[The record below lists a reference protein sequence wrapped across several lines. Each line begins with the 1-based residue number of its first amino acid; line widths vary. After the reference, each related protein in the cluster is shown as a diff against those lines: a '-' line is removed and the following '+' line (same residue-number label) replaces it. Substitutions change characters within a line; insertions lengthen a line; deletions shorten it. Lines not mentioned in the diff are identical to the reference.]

1 MDGTSR
7 KPQNVIGYVRL
18 SELRSADL
26 DEDGN
31 GKGNVDQR
39 QRITDRAKL
48 RGWRIVHW
56 IVENDLSPGQGK
68 NRNASAF
75 KRRKIALPDGRV
87 EMRTVRPGFR
97 TALDMLVA
105 GKADGFMALDLDR
118 TVRDPRDLEDMI
130 DVVEQH
136 RVAVDSVTGSLRL
149 DSDADITMARVMVAV
164 ANKESRDKA
173 RRVAAA
179 RRRQAVAGEYGGG
192 RRPFGFCS
200 GPPPVRDGQDPVE
213 AVCAWH
219 GGRDCRS
226 GVTPIEAETTVI
238 EDCSK
243 RLLQGVNLRA
253 LAAELRAGTVATVT
267 GAPWRA
273 ETLRE
278 VLLRPRNA
286 GLATYRGEVLE
297 QVQTP
302 WDEIVSRDVWQ
313 AVCELLTDPSRRT
326 VPPGAAPKWTG
337 SGLYRCGI
345 CTPPASTGTGGPGKP
360 VTCKVTLAR
369 RAARYTCTQHS
380 HLARNVA
387 GADAVVF
394 AHVLYAVTHPR
405 AFELLGPTAP
415 DIDADGLR
423 AERAQIRQRLDQ
435 LAADE
440 MLGTRTRSQVDVAT
454 EAGRARI
461 AQIDDLL
468 RTQVSDDPLSD
479 LVNSPDPVQA
489 WADMALANR
498 RVIIGR
504 LCTVTIMPSG
514 RRGRGFD
521 ATTVRVDPKHQ
532 LGAPTAPTAP
542 TAPAA
547 DAPGAA

>member
-1 MDGTSR
+1 
-7 KPQNVIGYVRL
+7 
-18 SELRSADL
+18 
-26 DEDGN
+26 
-31 GKGNVDQR
+31 
-39 QRITDRAKL
+39 
-48 RGWRIVHW
+48 
-56 IVENDLSPGQGK
+56 
-68 NRNASAF
+68 
-75 KRRKIALPDGRV
+75 
-87 EMRTVRPGFR
+87 
-97 TALDMLVA
+97 
-105 GKADGFMALDLDR
+105 MALDLDR

-200 GPPPVRDGQDPVE
+200 GPPTVRDGQDPAQ

-226 GVTPIEAETTVI
+226 GVTPIEAETKVI

-243 RLLQGVNLRA
+243 RVLQGVKLRA
-253 LAAELRAGTVATVT
+253 LAVELRAGQVATVT
-267 GAPWRA
+267 GAPWSA
-273 ETLRE
+273 VTLRE

-302 WDEIVSRDVWQ
+302 WEEIVSRQVWQ
-313 AVCELLTDPSRRT
+313 AVCELLTDPARRT
-326 VPPGAAPKWTG
+326 VAPGAAPKWTG

-345 CTPPASTGTGGPGKP
+345 CTPPAAAGPDAAGRP
-360 VTCKVTLAR
+360 VTCQVTLAR
-369 RAARYTCTQHS
+369 RAPRYKCTQHS

-387 GADAVVF
+387 GVDAVVF
-394 AHVLYAVTHPR
+394 AHMLYAVTHAK
-405 AFELLGPTAP
+405 AFELLGPTAA

-423 AERAQIRQRLDQ
+423 AERAQIRQRLNQ
-435 LAADE
+435 YAADE
-440 MLGTRTRSQVDVAT
+440 VLGTRDRSQVDVAT
-454 EAGRARI
+454 EAGRTRI

-468 RTQVSDDPLSD
+468 RTQVSDDPLTD
-479 LVNSPDPVQA
+479 LVNAADPVQD
-489 WADMALANR
+489 WADMPLANK

-521 ATTVRVDPKHQ
+521 AATIRVDPKHH
-532 LGAPTAPTAP
+532 LGTPPSAA
-542 TAPAA
+542 APAA
-547 DAPGAA
+547 A